1 MLSRLSEKQ
10 RHPPYPLCA
19 GKWGRSVYDAEGNRI
34 ETLTRDPDG
43 SLARRQAQA
52 FDPLGSETP
61 TYLHTDHLATPRLG
75 TDQAGIPVWRW
86 ESPAFGDA
94 PPSLQ
99 LRTVNLRFPGQYF
112 DAETGLHQNWHR
124 EYDPRIGR
132 YVQSDPVGL
141 MGGSNSYAYVEADPV
156 TYTDETGAL
165 PWIAAAVWAAQAA
178 WGAYQGYQASEASM
192 RLSAITPHWIQA

>member
-94 PPSLQ
+94 PPSQQ
-99 LRTVNLRFPGQYF
+99 LGTVNLRFPGQYF

-156 TYTDETGAL
+156 TYTDEA
-165 PWIAAAVWAAQAA
+165 
-178 WGAYQGYQASEASM
+178 GAYPGLLPRFGRRKLRGAHTKAI
-192 RLSAITPHWIQA
+192 RLRKLQ